1 MSVPPRSHGVTPTI
15 EAARALA
22 AQGNLIPVYRDYL
35 ADMETPVSVYGK
47 VASGRHSF
55 LLESVE
61 GGERLARYS
70 FIGTEPRLV
79 ATLRDGS
86 ATVTHAD
93 GTTETTSFT
102 DPLVYVRDLLA
113 PYRPVALP
121 DMPRFVGGVV
131 GYLAYECARYFERLP
146 VPPRDDLQLPDAVL
160 MLADSLV
167 VFDHVRHRMRVL
179 AHADVDAH
187 GGDVDAAWRAAVARV
202 DALASRLETPASPSP
217 RRAALTVAGG
227 RGPAISAVPEGVHST
242 FTRDGYEAAVERAR
256 SYVAAGD
263 LIQVVPSQRLSRP
276 VNAAPLTVY
285 RALRAVNPSPYMYFL
300 NLDEMQIA
308 GASPEMLVQVEDG
321 VVRTRPI
328 AGTRPRGADQATD
341 DANAADLLA
350 DEKERAEHVMLV
362 DLGRNDIGRISKT
375 GTVRVTDLMVIERYS
390 HVMHIVSQ
398 VEGQLRDDCDAYDAL
413 RACFPAGTVSGAP
426 KIRAMEV
433 IAELEPCRRGTY
445 AGCVGY
451 FSFGGNL
458 DTAITIRTMVLKDGV
473 AHVQSGGGVVYDS
486 SPAAEYQETL
496 NKAAALL
503 RALDLA
509 DQLGDAPTEAAR

>member
-1 MSVPPRSHGVTPTI
+1 MSPSPAVAGVTPTLD
-15 EAARALA
+15 AARELA
-22 AQGNLIPVYRDYL
+22 RHGNLIPVFRDYL

-47 VASGRHSF
+47 VANGPSSF

-70 FIGTEPRLV
+70 FIGTNPRLV
-79 ATLRDGS
+79 ATLRDGV
-86 ATVTHAD
+86 ATVNHAD
-93 GTTETTSFT
+93 GRVEVTTFT
-102 DPLVYVRDLLA
+102 DPLDYTRGLLA
-113 PYRPVALP
+113 PFRPVALP
-121 DMPRFVGGVV
+121 DMPRFTGGVV

-146 VPPRDDLQLPDAVL
+146 VPARDDLELPDAVL

-179 AHADVDAH
+179 AHADIAMH
-187 GGDVDAAWRAAVARV
+187 GGDVEAAWRAAVASV
-202 DALASRLETPASPSP
+202 DALAARLAMPSP
-217 RRAALTVAGG
+217 TVPGRAPLVVAGG
-227 RGPAISAVPEGVHST
+227 RGPAITAVPEGVTST
-242 FTRDGYEAAVERAR
+242 FTRQGYEAAVEQARA
-256 SYVAAGD
+256 YVIAGD
-263 LIQVVPSQRLSRP
+263 TIQVVPSQRLSRGTR
-276 VNAAPLTVY
+276 ARPLTIY

-300 NLDEMQIA
+300 DLGHMQIA
-308 GASPEMLVQVEDG
+308 GASPEMLVQVEGG

-328 AGTRPRGADQATD
+328 AGTRPRGADPESD
-341 DANAADLLA
+341 DAFAADLLS

-362 DLGRNDIGRISKT
+362 DLGRNDVGRIART
-375 GTVRVTDLMVIERYS
+375 GSVRVTELMVIERYS

-451 FSFGGNL
+451 FSFDGNL
-458 DTAITIRTMVLKDGV
+458 DTAITIRTMVLKDGE
-473 AHVQSGGGVVYDS
+473 AHVQAGGGVVYDS

-509 DQLGDAPTEAAR
+509 DQLDDCDMEVDA